1 MRSFCG
7 KIVKNDWKP
16 GWKACVRSS
25 TYTYLGVSLGQ
36 YTRVKAILIP
46 RLIPRLHPQSST
58 QKIAVSPLFEYI
70 FYPVS
75 TAPNTTTA
83 LLKSLE
89 RY

>member
-7 KIVKNDWKP
+7 KTVKNSWKA
-16 GWKACVRSS
+16 GRKACVRSS
-25 TYTYLGVSLGQ
+25 TSTYPRMLIDQCV
-36 YTRVKAILIP
+36 RVKAVLIP

-58 QKIAVSPLFEYI
+58 QKIALSPLFEYI